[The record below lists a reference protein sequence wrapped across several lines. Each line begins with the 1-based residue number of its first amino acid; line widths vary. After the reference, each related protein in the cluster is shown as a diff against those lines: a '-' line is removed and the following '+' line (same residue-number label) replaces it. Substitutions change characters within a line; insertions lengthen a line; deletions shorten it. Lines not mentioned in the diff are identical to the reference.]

1 MRNCFDCPICTSPLA
16 TSFLHP
22 DSDKRAVSRPWILSC
37 GYCNWS
43 SLDIGWQFETNKN
56 MHQQVSKL
64 KAGQQPKSI
73 STTPA
78 DFAKPIGSEPPSE
91 AEPTSASLLNKDPD
105 AAFSTVRSFYSSQL
119 SASNPADP
127 LLTPSGGFNYSSPS
141 SLARIMSLYTGRS
154 FGKKDTGKSRLMRE
168 SANVSEG
175 LNVTDLTC
183 DDEAIRRLRIE
194 GWTATA
200 SVAQKSEQRHAF
212 TFTDDLRPM
221 GPLLRTK
228 RSKRCRACRHLL
240 VRPEQKVQSTRFRIR
255 LVALNYIPTM
265 SLKPLQPSPSTGHPL
280 INLKAILPLRPSQ
293 FLLTLKNPLF
303 DAVKVTLA
311 TPVQTPGRY
320 SHKVTVLCPDF
331 DIGSNID
338 QWDEALG
345 DEKSRRSSKLH
356 SLSKVEYAGGDGG
369 RVAEAGKV
377 WEKGRNW
384 TTVVV
389 EVVCANVAET
399 RDLEEDEDVL
409 EIPIFVRME
418 WEADLERE
426 GKDEAKGEKK
436 EKRELAYWTVVGVG
450 RVGQL

>member
-1 MRNCFDCPICTSPLA
+1 
-16 TSFLHP
+16 
-22 DSDKRAVSRPWILSC
+22 
-37 GYCNWS
+37 
-43 SLDIGWQFETNKN
+43 
-56 MHQQVSKL
+56 MHQQVGKL
-64 KAGQQPKSI
+64 KIGERPSSI
-73 STTPA
+73 GTTPA
-78 DFAKPIGSEPPSE
+78 DFAKPIGSEPPPS
-91 AEPTSASLLNKDPD
+91 AEPTSVSMQNQDPEV
-105 AAFSTVRSFYSSQL
+105 AFSSVRSFYSSQL
-119 SASNPADP
+119 SASNPTDP

-154 FGKKDTGKSRLMRE
+154 FGKKGTGMTKLMRE
-168 SANVSEG
+168 SADVPEG

-194 GWTATA
+194 GWTGTA
-200 SVAQKSEQRHAF
+200 SLAQQAAQRHPPM
-212 TFTDDLRPM
+212 FTDDLRPM

-265 SLKPLQPSPSTGHPL
+265 SLKPLQPSPSTGLPL
-280 INLKAILPLRPSQ
+280 VDLKAMPPLRPSQ

-303 DAVKVTLA
+303 DVVKITLA
-311 TPVQTPGRY
+311 TPVQTPGRH

-331 DIGSNID
+331 DIGSNVD

-345 DEKSRRSSKLH
+345 DEKSRRSSKLF
-356 SLSKVEYAGGDGG
+356 SLAKVEYAGGDNG

-389 EVVCANVAET
+389 EVVCANVTESE
-399 RDLEEDEDVL
+399 DLEEDEDVL
-409 EIPIFVRME
+409 EIPMFVRME
-418 WEADLERE
+418 WEADLEKE
-426 GKDEAKGEKK
+426 GKDEAKSEKK

-450 RVGQL
+450 RVGKLEAVSS

>member
-1 MRNCFDCPICTSPLA
+1 
-16 TSFLHP
+16 
-22 DSDKRAVSRPWILSC
+22 
-37 GYCNWS
+37 
-43 SLDIGWQFETNKN
+43 

-64 KAGQQPKSI
+64 KIGEQPS
-73 STTPA
+73 STVTTPA
-78 DFAKPIGSEPPSE
+78 DFAKPTGSLPRSDTESPFVTALDNVPE
-91 AEPTSASLLNKDPD
+91 EMFTPI
-105 AAFSTVRSFYSSQL
+105 RSFYSSQL

-154 FGKKDTGKSRLMRE
+154 FGKKDTGKSSIMRE
-168 SANVSEG
+168 SGDASEG
-175 LNVTDLTC
+175 LQITDATG
-183 DDEAIRRLRIE
+183 DDEAIRKLRIE
-194 GWTATA
+194 GWTGTA
-200 SVAQKSEQRHAF
+200 SVAQQAEQRHACL
-212 TFTDDLRPM
+212 FTDDLRPL
-221 GPLLRTK
+221 GPALHTK

-255 LVALNYIPTM
+255 LVAVNYIPNI
-265 SLKPLQPSPSTGHPL
+265 SLKPLQPSPSTGLPL
-280 INLKAILPLRPSQ
+280 IDLKAISPLRPSQ

-303 DAVKVTLA
+303 DPVKVTLA

-320 SHKVTVLCPDF
+320 GHKVTVLCPDL
-331 DIGSNID
+331 DVGSNVD

-345 DEKSRRSSKLH
+345 DEKSRRSSKLF
-356 SLSKVEYAGGDGG
+356 SLSKVEYAGGEGG

-389 EVVCANVAET
+389 EVVCADIAGNDS
-399 RDLEEDEDVL
+399 DLEEDEDVL
-409 EIPIFVRME
+409 EIPLFVRME

-426 GKDEAKGEKK
+426 GKEEARGEKK

-450 RVGQL
+450 RIGKLNAASS

>member
-1 MRNCFDCPICTSPLA
+1 
-16 TSFLHP
+16 
-22 DSDKRAVSRPWILSC
+22 
-37 GYCNWS
+37 
-43 SLDIGWQFETNKN
+43 
-56 MHQQVSKL
+56 MHQQVGKL
-64 KAGQQPKSI
+64 KVGERPRSI

-78 DFAKPIGSEPPSE
+78 DFAKPIGSEPPTS
-91 AEPTSASLLNKDPD
+91 AEPTSVSMLDQDPEL
-105 AAFSTVRSFYSSQL
+105 AFGSVRSFYSSQL

-154 FGKKDTGKSRLMRE
+154 FGKKGTGTTRLMRE
-168 SANVSEG
+168 SADVSEG

-183 DDEAIRRLRIE
+183 DDEAIRRLRVE
-194 GWTATA
+194 GWTGTA
-200 SVAQKSEQRHAF
+200 SVAQQAAQRHPPMFA
-212 TFTDDLRPM
+212 DDLRPM

-265 SLKPLQPSPSTGHPL
+265 SLKPLQPSPSTGLPC
-280 INLKAILPLRPSQ
+280 IDLKAIPPLRPSQ

-303 DAVKVTLA
+303 DVVKITLA
-311 TPVQTPGRY
+311 TPVQTPGRH

-331 DIGSNID
+331 DIGSNVD

-345 DEKSRRSSKLH
+345 DEKSRRSSKLYNT
-356 SLSKVEYAGGDGG
+356 SKVEYAGGDSG

-377 WEKGRNW
+377 WDKGRNW

-389 EVVCANVAET
+389 EVVCANIAEGE
-399 RDLEEDEDVL
+399 DLAEDEDVL
-409 EIPIFVRME
+409 EIPMFVRME

-426 GKDEAKGEKK
+426 GKDEARNEKK
-436 EKRELAYWTVVGVG
+436 EKRELAYWVAVGVG
-450 RVGQL
+450 RVGKLEAASI

>member
-1 MRNCFDCPICTSPLA
+1 
-16 TSFLHP
+16 
-22 DSDKRAVSRPWILSC
+22 
-37 GYCNWS
+37 
-43 SLDIGWQFETNKN
+43 
-56 MHQQVSKL
+56 MHQQVAKL
-64 KAGQQPKSI
+64 KSREQPKSI
-73 STTPA
+73 STKPA
-78 DFAKPIGSEPPSE
+78 EFAKPIGSQTPSDT
-91 AEPTSASLLNKDPD
+91 EPTSVSLLNKDTD
-105 AAFSTVRSFYSSQL
+105 AAFSSVRSFYSSQL

-154 FGKKDTGKSRLMRE
+154 FGRKDMGKSRLMRE
-168 SANVSEG
+168 SADISEG

-194 GWTATA
+194 GWTGTA
-200 SVAQKSEQRHAF
+200 SVAQQAAQRHASM
-212 TFTDDLRPM
+212 FTDDLLPM

-255 LVALNYIPTM
+255 LVALNYVPTM
-265 SLKPLQPSPSTGHPL
+265 SLKPLQPSPSTRLPL
-280 INLKAILPLRPSQ
+280 IDLKAIPPLRPSQ

-303 DAVKVTLA
+303 DAIKVTLA
-311 TPVQTPGRY
+311 TPVQTPGKY

-331 DIGSNID
+331 DIGSNVD

-345 DEKSRRSSKLH
+345 DERSRRSSKLF
-356 SLSKVEYAGGDGG
+356 SLSKVEYAGGDSG

-389 EVVCANVAET
+389 EVVCANLAESQ
-399 RDLEEDEDVL
+399 DGEEDEDVL
-409 EIPIFVRME
+409 EIPMFVRLE

-426 GKDEAKGEKK
+426 GKDEGKSEKK

-450 RVGQL
+450 RVGTLGAVAS

>member
-1 MRNCFDCPICTSPLA
+1 
-16 TSFLHP
+16 
-22 DSDKRAVSRPWILSC
+22 
-37 GYCNWS
+37 
-43 SLDIGWQFETNKN
+43 
-56 MHQQVSKL
+56 MHQQVAKL
-64 KAGQQPKSI
+64 KAGELPRCT

-78 DFAKPIGSEPPSE
+78 DFAKPIGSEPPSDI
-91 AEPTSASLLNKDPD
+91 EPTSASALNNDP
-105 AAFSTVRSFYSSQL
+105 AGAFSSMRSFYTSQL
-119 SASNPADP
+119 LASNPTDP

-168 SANVSEG
+168 SADGSEG
-175 LNVTDLTC
+175 LQITDPAC
-183 DDEAIRRLRIE
+183 DDEAIQKLCTG
-194 GWTATA
+194 GWTGAA
-200 SVAQKSEQRHAF
+200 SVAQQAEQRHPVR
-212 TFTDDLRPM
+212 FTDNLRPM

-265 SLKPLQPSPSTGHPL
+265 SLKPLQPSPSTELPL
-280 INLKAILPLRPSQ
+280 IDLKAIPPLRPSQ

-303 DAVKVTLA
+303 DAVRVTLA

-331 DIGSNID
+331 DIGSNVD

-345 DEKSRRSSKLH
+345 DEKSRRSSKPF
-356 SLSKVEYAGGDGG
+356 SVSKVEYAGGDGG
-369 RVAEAGKV
+369 KVAEAGKV
-377 WEKGRNW
+377 WDKGRNW

-389 EVVCANVAET
+389 EVVCANIAESQEEL
-399 RDLEEDEDVL
+399 DEDEDVL
-409 EIPIFVRME
+409 EIPMFVRME

-426 GKDEAKGEKK
+426 GKDEARSEKK

-450 RVGQL
+450 RVGKLEAAASS

>member
-1 MRNCFDCPICTSPLA
+1 
-16 TSFLHP
+16 
-22 DSDKRAVSRPWILSC
+22 
-37 GYCNWS
+37 
-43 SLDIGWQFETNKN
+43 
-56 MHQQVSKL
+56 MHQQVAKL
-64 KAGQQPKSI
+64 QNGEQPRFTNTM
-73 STTPA
+73 ST
-78 DFAKPIGSEPPSE
+78 DFAKPIGSEPRSDTE
-91 AEPTSASLLNKDPD
+91 TTSVSAITKDPD
-105 AAFSTVRSFYSSQL
+105 STFSSSRSFYSSQL

-127 LLTPSGGFNYSSPS
+127 LLTPSGGYNYSSPS

-168 SANVSEG
+168 SADASEG
-175 LNVTDLTC
+175 LKVLDPTC
-183 DDEAIRRLRIE
+183 DDEAIRKLRTE
-194 GWTATA
+194 GWTGTA
-200 SVAQKSEQRHAF
+200 SVAQQAEQRHASMF
-212 TFTDDLRPM
+212 VEDLRPM

-255 LVALNYIPTM
+255 LVALNYIPTI
-265 SLKPLQPSPSTGHPL
+265 SLKPLQPSPSTELPL
-280 INLKAILPLRPSQ
+280 IDLKAIPPLRPSQ

-320 SHKVTVLCPDF
+320 SHKVTVLCPEF
-331 DIGSNID
+331 DIGSNVD

-345 DEKSRRSSKLH
+345 DDKSRRSSKPF
-356 SLSKVEYAGGDGG
+356 SISKVEYAGGDGG

-377 WEKGRNW
+377 WEKGKNW

-389 EVVCANVAET
+389 EVVCANIAESQ
-399 RDLEEDEDVL
+399 DLEEDQDLL
-409 EIPIFVRME
+409 EIPMFVRME

-426 GKDEAKGEKK
+426 GKDEAKSEKK

-450 RVGQL
+450 RVGKLEAASS

>member
-1 MRNCFDCPICTSPLA
+1 
-16 TSFLHP
+16 
-22 DSDKRAVSRPWILSC
+22 
-37 GYCNWS
+37 
-43 SLDIGWQFETNKN
+43 
-56 MHQQVSKL
+56 MHQQVPKL
-64 KAGQQPKSI
+64 KIGEQPR
-73 STTPA
+73 STTETPA
-78 DFAKPIGSEPPSE
+78 DFGQTIGSDTD
-91 AEPTSASLLNKDPD
+91 PTHVSVLNKDPD
-105 AAFSTVRSFYSSQL
+105 AAFSSIRSFYSSQL

-154 FGKKDTGKSRLMRE
+154 FGRKDTGKSRLMRE
-168 SANVSEG
+168 SADASEG
-175 LNVTDLTC
+175 LKITDPTC
-183 DDEAIRRLRIE
+183 DDEAIRKLRTE
-194 GWTATA
+194 GWTETA
-200 SVAQKSEQRHAF
+200 SVAQQAEQRHVSM
-212 TFTDDLRPM
+212 FTDELRPM

-255 LVALNYIPTM
+255 LVALNYILTI
-265 SLKPLQPSPSTGHPL
+265 SLKPLQPSPSTGLPL
-280 INLKAILPLRPSQ
+280 IDLKAIPPLRPSQ

-311 TPVQTPGRY
+311 TPVQTSGRY
-320 SHKVTVLCPDF
+320 SHKVTILCPDF
-331 DIGSNID
+331 DIGSNVD

-345 DEKSRRSSKLH
+345 DEKSRRSSKLF
-356 SLSKVEYAGGDGG
+356 SISKVEYAGGDGG

-389 EVVCANVAET
+389 EVVCSNIAESQ
-399 RDLEEDEDVL
+399 DLEEDEDLL

-426 GKDEAKGEKK
+426 GNDEAKSEK

-450 RVGQL
+450 KVGKLEAAST

>member
-1 MRNCFDCPICTSPLA
+1 
-16 TSFLHP
+16 
-22 DSDKRAVSRPWILSC
+22 
-37 GYCNWS
+37 
-43 SLDIGWQFETNKN
+43 
-56 MHQQVSKL
+56 MHQQVGKL
-64 KAGQQPKSI
+64 KVGERPTSI
-73 STTPA
+73 SITPT
-78 DFAKPIGSEPPSE
+78 DFAKSIGSQPPPS
-91 AEPTSASLLNKDPD
+91 AESTSVSTLNQDHE
-105 AAFSTVRSFYSSQL
+105 AAFSSVRSFYSSQL

-154 FGKKDTGKSRLMRE
+154 FGKKGTGVTRLMRE
-168 SANVSEG
+168 SADVAEG
-175 LNVTDLTC
+175 LNITDLTC
-183 DDEAIRRLRIE
+183 DDEAIRRLRLE
-194 GWTATA
+194 GWIGTA
-200 SVAQKSEQRHAF
+200 SVAQQAAQRHPPMF
-212 TFTDDLRPM
+212 TGDLRPT

-265 SLKPLQPSPSTGHPL
+265 SLKPLQPSPSTGLPL
-280 INLKAILPLRPSQ
+280 VDLKAIPPLRPSQ

-303 DAVKVTLA
+303 DIVKITLA
-311 TPVQTPGRY
+311 TPVQTPGRH

-331 DIGSNID
+331 DIGSNVD

-345 DEKSRRSSKLH
+345 DEKSRRSSKLFT
-356 SLSKVEYAGGDGG
+356 LSKVEYAGGDSG
-369 RVAEAGKV
+369 RLAEAGKV

-389 EVVCANVAET
+389 EVVCANVAESE
-399 RDLEEDEDVL
+399 DLEEDEDVL
-409 EIPIFVRME
+409 EIPMFVRME

-426 GKDEAKGEKK
+426 GKEEAKSEKK

-450 RVGQL
+450 RVGKLEAAPS

>member
-1 MRNCFDCPICTSPLA
+1 
-16 TSFLHP
+16 
-22 DSDKRAVSRPWILSC
+22 
-37 GYCNWS
+37 
-43 SLDIGWQFETNKN
+43 
-56 MHQQVSKL
+56 MHQQISKL
-64 KAGQQPKSI
+64 KIGEQPRPSG
-73 STTPA
+73 TTPA
-78 DFAKPIGSEPPSE
+78 DFAKSTGSLPRPETESQFATAQE
-91 AEPTSASLLNKDPD
+91 NLPD
-105 AAFSTVRSFYSSQL
+105 AVFGPIRSFYSSQL

-154 FGKKDTGKSRLMRE
+154 FGKKDTGKSSVMRE
-168 SANVSEG
+168 SGDVSEG
-175 LNVTDLTC
+175 LKITDPTG
-183 DDEAIRRLRIE
+183 DDEAIRKLRIE
-194 GWTATA
+194 GWTGTA
-200 SVAQKSEQRHAF
+200 SVAQQAEQRHACLF
-212 TFTDDLRPM
+212 ADDLRPM
-221 GPLLRTK
+221 GPLLHTK

-255 LVALNYIPTM
+255 LVAVNYIPNI
-265 SLKPLQPSPSTGHPL
+265 SLKPLQPSPSTELPL
-280 INLKAILPLRPSQ
+280 TDLKAISPLRPSQ

-320 SHKVTVLCPDF
+320 SHKVTILCPDLE
-331 DIGSNID
+331 IGSNVD

-345 DEKSRRSSKLH
+345 DEKSRRSSKLF
-356 SLSKVEYAGGDGG
+356 STSKVEYAGGEGG

-389 EVVCANVAET
+389 EVVCANMAGNS
-399 RDLEEDEDVL
+399 DLEEDEDVL

-426 GKDEAKGEKK
+426 GKEEARSEKK
-436 EKRELAYWTVVGVG
+436 EKRELAYWAVVGVG
-450 RVGQL
+450 RIGKLNTASSLAEPGAH